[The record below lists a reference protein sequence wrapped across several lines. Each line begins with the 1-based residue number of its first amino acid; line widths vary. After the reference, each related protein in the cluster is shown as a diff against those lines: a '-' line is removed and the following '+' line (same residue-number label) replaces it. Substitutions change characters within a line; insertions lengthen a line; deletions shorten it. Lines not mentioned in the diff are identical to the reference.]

1 MILDNDLLNE
11 WADEYRDGDFKLSEI
26 YHGEDDKGLEI
37 WRHWGLQIGL
47 SLYFHEEDTLAK
59 RETVC
64 QLAEAFQVLTGNAL
78 QLVNFGRG
86 AVHRLGTKYGF
97 IRGEKENWDPD
108 TSFFLTLSSS
118 EKRESISASAHF
130 GLFAHICEYDC
141 QNRNEMQ
148 YQKYSYLR
156 LQCPVAWFSEA
167 ANRQALLALLRRA
180 IVELNVE
187 QGYGGIS
194 WSLPIETACWPDFEY
209 AEHYFAHQFYGM
221 DIDKPFKMTDGHAT
235 CWPLECGMRS
245 PGWLTIVGPRLLAR
259 LGGRDAVTAQ
269 LADAAGVACEAVGET
284 LWLQDGELPQLY
296 PVEQG
301 IPPSM
306 TAIAEAIKLLRAET
320 LKLISYPRWDGDDEI
335 DHVFFDLDKCRRWL
349 ARFDRDGDWPS
360 AEQRF
365 WRTPAQQP
373 NQSASQRI
381 PGGQPCPQAGNWW
394 TPAQPG
400 ACRHFTRG
408 EIMPNFP
415 GSTYGATIWYRE
427 AE

>member
-1 MILDNDLLNE
+1 MTLDDDLLME
-11 WADEYRDGDFKLSEI
+11 WADEYRAGDFKLSEI
-26 YHGEDDKGLEI
+26 YHGNDDAGNEI
-37 WRHWGLQIGL
+37 WLHWGLQIGL
-47 SLYFHEEDTLAK
+47 SLYFHEGNTLAK
-59 RETVC
+59 REIVC
-64 QLAEAFQVLTGNAL
+64 QLAEIFQNITGDAL

-86 AVHRLGTKYGF
+86 GTHRLGTKYGL
-97 IRGEKENWDPD
+97 IRGEKENWESDK
-108 TSFFLTLSSS
+108 TFFLELSSGA
-118 EKRESISASAHF
+118 KRETITESTNFSLSACVRKH
-130 GLFAHICEYDC
+130 DC
-141 QNRNEMQ
+141 QALFEMQ
-148 YQKYSYLR
+148 YPMYSYLR
-156 LQCPVAWFSEA
+156 LQCPVVWFAEGT
-167 ANRQALLALLRRA
+167 NRQALLALFRRA
-180 IVELNVE
+180 VVELNAE

-194 WSLPIETACWPDFEY
+194 WSLPIENASWPDFEY
-209 AEHYFAHQFYGM
+209 AEHYFAGQFYGM

-269 LADAAGVACEAVGET
+269 LADAAGVACEAVGEA

-306 TAIAEAIKLLRAET
+306 TAIAEAIKPLRAET
-320 LKLISYPRWDGDDEI
+320 LKLISYPRWDGDEEI
-335 DHVFFDLDKCRRWL
+335 DHVFFNLDKCRRWL

-365 WRTPAQQP
+365 CRPPAQLDQP
-373 NQSASQRI
+373 AKQRI
-381 PGGQPCPQAGNWW
+381 PGGHPCPQDGIWW

-400 ACRHFTRG
+400 ARHHFTRG